1 MLKKQYSKFNE
12 KNRRQTNEQIANH
25 HTQLFSKNE
34 KPNERNKEYIEKKT
48 YDQWICSRIPAQI

>member
-25 HTQLFSKNE
+25 HTQLFSTYDKL
-34 KPNERNKEYIEKKT
+34 NERNKEYIEKKP

>member
-12 KNRRQTNEQIANH
+12 KNRRQTNEQIAYH
-25 HTQLFSKNE
+25 HTQLFSTYD